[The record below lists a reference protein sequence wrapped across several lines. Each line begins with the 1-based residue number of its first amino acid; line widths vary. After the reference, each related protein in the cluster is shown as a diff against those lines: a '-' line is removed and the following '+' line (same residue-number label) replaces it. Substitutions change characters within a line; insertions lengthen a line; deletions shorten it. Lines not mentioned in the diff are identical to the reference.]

1 MASQQSNEWWS
12 RFGTKKPIIG
22 MIHVDALPGTPKY
35 NGSNFY
41 RILCYLYIERTKLIH
56 RLTTGQSVLK
66 IAEKAVQE
74 ALIYKNAGIDALAIE
89 NMHDVPYL
97 NTIVGPEVVAAMAI
111 IGYEVKKAS
120 GLPTGI
126 QILAAA
132 NKEAIAVAH
141 SANLD
146 FVRAEG
152 FVFAHVADE
161 VLES

>member
-1 MASQQSNEWWS
+1 MPSLAHPNTTVCLSARHLTVEDLHS
-12 RFGTKKPIIG
+12 
-22 MIHVDALPGTPKY
+22 L
-35 NGSNFY
+35 
-41 RILCYLYIERTKLIH
+41 RTKQ
-56 RLTTGQSVLK
+56 TGQSVLK

-111 IGYEVKKAS
+111 IGYEVKRAS
-120 GLPTGI
+120 GLPTGL

-161 VLES
+161 VRVERLG